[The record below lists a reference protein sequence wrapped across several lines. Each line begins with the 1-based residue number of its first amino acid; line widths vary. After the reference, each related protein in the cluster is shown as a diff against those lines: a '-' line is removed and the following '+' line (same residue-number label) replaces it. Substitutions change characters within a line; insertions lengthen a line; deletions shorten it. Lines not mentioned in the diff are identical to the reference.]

1 MFNSEQ
7 GKRKMALVISHYAY
21 RNTPLEDYH
30 SKSIMMDMLFYKK
43 IYKIVYTK
51 LKKVELLHKYIE
63 NYNIEKIETKGD
75 FENLLNTVP
84 EELRFKFMRY
94 FSNIITII
102 HYNFG
107 SDWDS
112 AELLDYNIN
121 NKGATNFFYQDASLN
136 VVKREQF

>member
-1 MFNSEQ
+1 
-7 GKRKMALVISHYAY
+7 
-21 RNTPLEDYH
+21 
-30 SKSIMMDMLFYKK
+30 
-43 IYKIVYTK
+43 
-51 LKKVELLHKYIE
+51 
-63 NYNIEKIETKGD
+63 
-75 FENLLNTVP
+75 
-84 EELRFKFMRY
+84 MRY

-136 VVKREQF
+136 VVKREQYQMIKQCVTLIKIKLAILLIEN